1 MMPRNEQ
8 LHVSMTFFVSYVRS
22 FFFSFF
28 FLLAFLFAHAMIV
41 FFYYI
46 KSISRECPS

>member
-1 MMPRNEQ
+1 MPRNEQ
-8 LHVSMTFFVSYVRS
+8 LHVSMTFFVSYVR
-22 FFFSFF
+22 SFF